1 MTAEG
6 GKLSGV
12 AGRYATAL
20 FELALQEKALESVEA
35 DLKAF
40 KAMLADSSDLT
51 RLIKSPVFSAED
63 QAKALSA
70 VFSKAGIKGLAANF
84 FLLAAKNR
92 RLFAAPG
99 MIEAFEV
106 LLSQH
111 RGEVKADVTT
121 AEALSAS
128 QRQAL
133 ASALKSV
140 TGKDVAMNE
149 KVDASIL
156 GGLIVKIGSRLIDA
170 SLRTKLNSLKIAMKE
185 VG

>member
-20 FELALQEKALESVEA
+20 FELALQEKALEAVEA
-35 DLKAF
+35 DLKLV
-40 KAMLADSSDLT
+40 KAMLDESADLN
-51 RLIKSPVFSAED
+51 RLIKSPVFSSED
-63 QAKALSA
+63 QIKALDA
-70 VFSKAGIKGLAANF
+70 LFAKVGIKSLAANF
-84 FLLAAKNR
+84 LKLAAKNR
-92 RLFAAPG
+92 RLFAGPA
-99 MIEAFEV
+99 MIGAFFS

-111 RGEVKADVTT
+111 RGEVHADVTS
-121 AEALSAS
+121 AEPLSAAQRKALSE
-128 QRQAL
+128 
-133 ASALKSV
+133 ALKSV

-149 KVDASIL
+149 KVDASLL
-156 GGLIVKIGSRLIDA
+156 GGLIVKIGSRLVDA